1 MIITGWSSKTRVFF
15 SKCYSLVFIA
25 VFAHRRWQPRTQ
37 KYAYTLKQIDN
48 KNILLPI
55 DIDGKGFFNLYRWF
69 LF

>member
-1 MIITGWSSKTRVFF
+1 M
-15 SKCYSLVFIA
+15 
-25 VFAHRRWQPRTQ
+25 Q